1 MLAEVVNRA
10 SRARRPADY
19 DKTLANTGDLQDDA
33 RSVIS
38 RFIMHSQLHTA
49 MALLVGA
56 LALGS
61 VSQAAR
67 DSDVTDGGFRLALPG
82 YQYRFPQDHGS
93 HDAFRTEWWYYT
105 GHLTARNGR
114 RFGFQLTFFR
124 RGVQPEQITT
134 QPSRWTIRH
143 VYLAHFA
150 LADLDNGRFA
160 MAEKISRAGL
170 GKAGADAGRL
180 RVWIDRWSV
189 ERLAGDLDR
198 HRLRAATDEFA
209 VDLTLTS
216 LKPPVVH
223 GTDGV
228 SRKGDR
234 RGQASHYYSLTRLAT
249 EGSVTVRGE
258 QLAVTGTSWMDHE
271 FGSADLSRDVVGW
284 DWFSIQLDNDSELMV
299 YRLRRTDGSPDPAS
313 SGTLIFADG
322 RSQHLPGN
330 SLRLE
335 PLTFWTSPSSGARY
349 PQRWRLSCTA
359 PELSLEL
366 TPLLADQELIT
377 RRSTQV
383 TYWEGA
389 VQVTGTWHG
398 TAVSGQ
404 GYVEMT
410 GYAERVTHRL

>member
-1 MLAEVVNRA
+1 LSTERQVRVAA
-10 SRARRPADY
+10 ADY

-38 RFIMHSQLHTA
+38 RFVMRNRSRTA

-56 LALGS
+56 LALGP

-67 DSDVTDGGFRLALPG
+67 DGEATDGGFRLALPG

-105 GHLTARNGR
+105 GHLAARNGR

-124 RGVQPEQITT
+124 RGVAPDRIATA
-134 QPSRWTIRH
+134 PSRWTIRH

-150 LADLDNGRFA
+150 LADLDNGRFS

-170 GKAGADAGRL
+170 GKAGADADRL

-189 ERLAGDLDR
+189 ERLAGDPDR
-198 HRLRAATDEFA
+198 HRLRAAADEFA
-209 VDLTLTS
+209 VDLTVTS

-258 QLAVTGTSWMDHE
+258 QLAVAGTSWMDHE
-271 FGSADLSRDVVGW
+271 FGSADLGRDVVGW
-284 DWFSIQLDNDSELMV
+284 DWFSIQLSNNSELMV
-299 YRLRRTDGSPDPAS
+299 YRLRRADGSPDPAS
-313 SGTLIFADG
+313 SGTLILADG

-335 PLTFWTSPSSGARY
+335 PLTYWTSPASGARY
-349 PQRWRLSCTA
+349 PQRWRLSCA
-359 PELSLEL
+359 SPEFSLEL

-389 VQVTGTWHG
+389 VQATGTWRG
-398 TAVSGQ
+398 AAVSGQ